1 MLYINNVGKGT
12 RKMRIKSDN
21 LRNFGHSRP
30 KCARIVSDYSVL
42 PSFSF
47 CLLSVEGSCSKTSKI
62 LVSLRLF
69 NS

>member
-1 MLYINNVGKGT
+1 MWAK
-12 RKMRIKSDN
+12 
-21 LRNFGHSRP
+21 LREMFGRDVITCAIWLVESQN
-30 KCARIVSDYSVL
+30 CARIVSDYSAL

-47 CLLSVEGSCSKTSKI
+47 CLVSVEGLCSKTSKI